1 MGNPFYGMGG
11 MPQNNGNQS
20 MIQQFSQFA
29 QNFSGD
35 PREKV
40 QQLLQSGQMSQSQFN
55 QLYSQATQLYNS
67 GIFRGI
73 MNGFR

>member
-11 MPQNNGNQS
+11 TQQNNG
-20 MIQQFSQFA
+20 MPGMLQQLTQFA
-29 QNFSGD
+29 QNFRGD

-40 QQLLQSGQMSQSQFN
+40 QQLLQSGQMSQAQFN

-73 MNGFR
+73 MNGF